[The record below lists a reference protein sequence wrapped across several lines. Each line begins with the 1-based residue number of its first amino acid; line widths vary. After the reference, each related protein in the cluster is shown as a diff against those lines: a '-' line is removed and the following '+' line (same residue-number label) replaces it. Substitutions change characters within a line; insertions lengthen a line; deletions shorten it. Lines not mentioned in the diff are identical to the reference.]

1 MTRLR
6 YVRPH
11 AFTAFLLGAILASS
25 CTKGPSYGSA
35 NGIIAVVD
43 SALMAELEPVLVDA
57 FEREV
62 RTTRLEP
69 VFEVTFTTPETMGE
83 FRQWRRLIVIEPLD
97 GATLVPDLADP
108 PEAGPLVAEVDDEW
122 ARDQTI
128 WVLAAETPAA
138 TVELVRQRADSL
150 YEVMH
155 ERYVEREVARMWASE
170 RDSALYRSLVDS
182 LGFGIV
188 LPNVYRPAPGSAP
201 ADSRVWFSQEPRRI
215 VSIHWT
221 ARPDELSA
229 DSLLSLR
236 RAWGREVFPEDSIAG
251 SLPGSADTTGDGTAA
266 EPPDAPATAPGDT
279 AAVIPAMEP
288 EPVQVERTT
297 LGGQPAVRLQ
307 GAWRGTTGTNAGVF
321 LTYGVL
327 CGDALVMLDGNLFA
341 PDRPKYPYLIQLEQI
356 FSTFHCARE

>member
-6 YVRPH
+6 FTRPL
-11 AFTAFLLGAILASS
+11 AFTAFLLGAILASA

-35 NGIIAVVD
+35 NAIIAVVD
-43 SALMAELEPVLVDA
+43 SSLMSELEPVLADA

-62 RTTRLEP
+62 RTTRVEP

-83 FRQWRRLIVIEPLD
+83 FRQWRRLIVVEPLD

-108 PEAGPLVAEVDDEW
+108 PETGPLVAEVANEW

-128 WVLAAETPAA
+128 WVLAARTPEA

-155 ERYVEREVARMWASE
+155 ERYVEHEVSRMWASE

-182 LGFGIV
+182 LGFGVV
-188 LPNVYRPAPGSAP
+188 LPRVYRPAPGSAP
-201 ADSRVWFSQEPRRI
+201 ADSRVWFNQEPRRI

-229 DSLLSLR
+229 ESLLSLR
-236 RAWGREVFPEDSIAG
+236 RSWGREVFPEDSIIG
-251 SLPGSADTTGDGTAA
+251 SAAPAADTTGGEPERGTAG
-266 EPPDAPATAPGDT
+266 EPSDTTGAAAAPP
-279 AAVIPAMEP
+279 P
-288 EPVQVERTT
+288 EPVEVERTT

-307 GAWRGTTGTNAGVF
+307 GVWRGTTGTNAGVF

>member
-6 YVRPH
+6 HARLH
-11 AFTAFLLGAILASS
+11 AFTVLLLGATLASA

-35 NGIIAVVD
+35 NAIIAVVD
-43 SALMAELEPVLVDA
+43 SALMTELEPVLVDA

-62 RTTRLEP
+62 RTTRAEP

-83 FRQWRRLIVIEPLD
+83 FRQWRRLVVVEPLD

-108 PEAGPLVAEVDDEW
+108 PEAGPLVTEVENEW

-128 WVLAAETPAA
+128 WVLAAETPEA

-155 ERYVEREVARMWASE
+155 ERYVERELSRMWASE

-201 ADSRVWFSQEPRRI
+201 ADSRVWFNREPRRI

-236 RAWGREVFPEDSIAG
+236 RSWGREVFPEDSIAG
-251 SLPGSADTTGDGTAA
+251 SLPEPADTPAA
-266 EPPDAPATAPGDT
+266 APGDT
-279 AAVIPAMEP
+279 SAAVPAAAP

-307 GAWRGTTGTNAGVF
+307 GVWRGTTGTNAGVF